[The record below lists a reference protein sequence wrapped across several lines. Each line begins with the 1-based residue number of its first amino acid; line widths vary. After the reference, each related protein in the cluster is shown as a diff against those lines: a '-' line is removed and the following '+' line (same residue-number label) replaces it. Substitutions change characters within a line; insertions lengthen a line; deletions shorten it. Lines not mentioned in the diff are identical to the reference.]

1 MRGWVTSLFLTKLV
15 DNLTRLCAWEVRGL
29 VYMRDLSVPIYYM
42 REHKLEST
50 LWGMHLSKLGNMV
63 FKKYENAALEKSYRT
78 EKSYRAL
85 TSTKMCKSLVDLQK
99 NCSPALNSEPKNVA
113 TSSQGPL
120 AHVLLLLAALRPLL
134 VGFPSE
140 KSILPYFSSLR
151 GVAILDCEYHSQA
164 GSTRTP

>member
-1 MRGWVTSLFLTKLV
+1 
-15 DNLTRLCAWEVRGL
+15 
-29 VYMRDLSVPIYYM
+29 
-42 REHKLEST
+42 
-50 LWGMHLSKLGNMV
+50 MHLSKLGNMV

-151 GVAILDCEYHSQA
+151 GVAISVSFPEVRNRKETESGLAFTYIH
-164 GSTRTP
+164 TP

>member
-1 MRGWVTSLFLTKLV
+1 
-15 DNLTRLCAWEVRGL
+15 
-29 VYMRDLSVPIYYM
+29 
-42 REHKLEST
+42 
-50 LWGMHLSKLGNMV
+50 MV
-63 FKKYENAALEKSYRT
+63 FEKYEYAALEKSY
-78 EKSYRAL
+78 L
-85 TSTKMCKSLVDLQK
+85 TLSSTKMSKSLVDLQK

-164 GSTRTP
+164 GSTRGGYDHFVGKKTFHGTTNICFNW

>member
-1 MRGWVTSLFLTKLV
+1 
-15 DNLTRLCAWEVRGL
+15 
-29 VYMRDLSVPIYYM
+29 
-42 REHKLEST
+42 
-50 LWGMHLSKLGNMV
+50 MHLSKLGNMV

-78 EKSYRAL
+78 L

-164 GSTRTP
+164 GSTN

>member
-1 MRGWVTSLFLTKLV
+1 
-15 DNLTRLCAWEVRGL
+15 
-29 VYMRDLSVPIYYM
+29 
-42 REHKLEST
+42 
-50 LWGMHLSKLGNMV
+50 MV

-78 EKSYRAL
+78 L

-151 GVAILDCEYHSQA
+151 GVAILDCDSHSQA
-164 GSTRTP
+164 GSTTFSPGRREEFTDNFQSDKSCQKYTFLLVLCFSGKSYLVIKVIKNVWLFTCSLRLSW